1 MATITLKINEHSKV
15 GIALQNLL
23 DILKTQPGIEIIED
37 NDSCKKFNSE
47 TLRAMN
53 DAKTGKTE
61 NISLTQF
68 RKQLY

>member
-1 MATITLKINEHSKV
+1 MTTITLKINERSKV
-15 GIALQNLL
+15 GIALRNLL
-23 DILKTQPGIEIIED
+23 EVLKTQPGIEIIED
-37 NDSCKKFNSE
+37 NDSNKRFNSE
-47 TLRAMN
+47 TIKAIN